1 MYMIISVFLGLNYLG
16 FLAVQNELVK
26 KTGPPETSLLLE
38 RQVTN
43 NPVTALI
50 IVSAV
55 HFLFFK
61 LKFSRWLQ
69 I

>member
-16 FLAVQNELVK
+16 FLDIQNELAK
-26 KTGPPETSLLLE
+26 KTGPPETSLLLL
-38 RQVTN
+38 RQVIN

-55 HFLFFK
+55 NK
-61 LKFSRWLQ
+61 VQQ
-69 I
+69 IAN